1 MDFLVYHQ
9 LQDPATIH
17 CIVENLEK
25 DFEDVFAC
33 GDLITIKSG
42 SQNTIPEKVIQS
54 IKSCV
59 QTTVLQKEDIIY
71 IFFVSEDGRMKLWPL
86 KRKGRSKM
94 HRLEADFPY
103 YQI

>member
-1 MDFLVYHQ
+1 MDFLVYHK
-9 LQDPATIH
+9 LQNAETSR
-17 CIVENLEK
+17 CIISHLEK

-42 SQNTIPEKVIQS
+42 TANKSPENVIQS
-54 IKSCV
+54 IRACLKMPI
-59 QTTVLQKEDIIY
+59 LDKEDIIY
-71 IFFVSEDGRMKLWPL
+71 IFFAGENQQMRLWPL